1 VLVTGIIVD
10 WVVLV
15 NIVVDFFVLVVK
27 AKEDDDSL
35 DDVDEGKGEDVFV
48 VLDTVRDKLGIFLL
62 LVEVTVVS
70 RVEEDG
76 KSLEEADD
84 DEVEEEVFIELDFFC
99 DELVDFW
106 LAEDNDEYLAA
117 VLKDDNSAD
126 FDEVDVNLV
135 AVNL

>member
-27 AKEDDDSL
+27 AKEDDNSL

-48 VLDTVRDKLGIFLL
+48 VLDTVRDELGIFLL

>member
-15 NIVVDFFVLVVK
+15 NIVVNFFVLVVK

-48 VLDTVRDKLGIFLL
+48 VLDTVRDELGIFLL

>member
-1 VLVTGIIVD
+1 MLVTGIIVD

-48 VLDTVRDKLGIFLL
+48 VLDTVRDELGIFLL

>member
-1 VLVTGIIVD
+1 
-10 WVVLV
+10 
-15 NIVVDFFVLVVK
+15 VVK

-35 DDVDEGKGEDVFV
+35 DDVDEGNGEDVFV
-48 VLDTVRDKLGIFLL
+48 VLDSVRDELVIFLL
-62 LVEVTVVS
+62 LS

-84 DEVEEEVFIELDFFC
+84 DEVEEEVFIELDVFC

-106 LAEDNDEYLAA
+106 LAEDNDEYLAI
-117 VLKDDNSAD
+117 VLKDDDNTD
-126 FDEVDVNLV
+126 FDEVDVNFV

>member
-1 VLVTGIIVD
+1 M
-10 WVVLV
+10 
-15 NIVVDFFVLVVK
+15 VK

-35 DDVDEGKGEDVFV
+35 DDVDEGNGEDVFV
-48 VLDTVRDKLGIFLL
+48 VLDSVRDELVIFLL
-62 LVEVTVVS
+62 LS

-84 DEVEEEVFIELDFFC
+84 DEVEEEVFIELDVFC

-106 LAEDNDEYLAA
+106 LAEDNDEYLAI
-117 VLKDDNSAD
+117 VLKDDDNTD
-126 FDEVDVNLV
+126 FDEVDVNFV

>member
-48 VLDTVRDKLGIFLL
+48 VLDTVRDELGIFLL

>member
-15 NIVVDFFVLVVK
+15 IIVVDFFVLVVK

-35 DDVDEGKGEDVFV
+35 DDVDEGEGEDVFV
-48 VLDTVRDKLGIFLL
+48 VLDTVRDELGIFLL

-76 KSLEEADD
+76 KSFEEADD

-106 LAEDNDEYLAA
+106 LAKTMTNI
-117 VLKDDNSAD
+117 
-126 FDEVDVNLV
+126 
-135 AVNL
+135 

>member
-1 VLVTGIIVD
+1 
-10 WVVLV
+10 
-15 NIVVDFFVLVVK
+15 VVK

-35 DDVDEGKGEDVFV
+35 DGVDEGKGEDVFV
-48 VLDTVRDKLGIFLL
+48 VLDTVRDELVIFLL
-62 LVEVTVVS
+62 LVEFIVVS

>member
-1 VLVTGIIVD
+1 VTGIIID

-48 VLDTVRDKLGIFLL
+48 VLDTVRDELGIFLL

>member
-1 VLVTGIIVD
+1 VAGIIID

-48 VLDTVRDKLGIFLL
+48 VLDTVRDELGIFLL